1 MSKYTTE
8 VRYICE
14 VAAGVNESACANNV
28 DEIIDA
34 AIPKIFDFEFPI
46 FDEAYRGVLCKK
58 ILKHF
63 YTREICEETVGL
75 WKLRLNT
82 KLNEIMPYYNQ
93 LYKSELLDFNPM
105 YNTEIT
111 TSNKG
116 TRKSESETKAEANNT
131 GTERNLYSDTPQGGL
146 QNLESENYLTNARK
160 IISDDTSKGTSNGLT
175 NTFDDYITVVS
186 GKQGGESFSKILQEF
201 RETFLNIDMLVIQ
214 ELNTLFF
221 TLW

>member
-14 VAAGVNESACANNV
+14 SYSGLDSSVGLDDTDRVIESAA
-28 DEIIDA
+28 
-34 AIPKIFDFEFPI
+34 PKIFSFWFPI

-116 TRKSESETKAEANNT
+116 TRKSESEAKIEGNNT
-131 GTERNLYSDTPQGGL
+131 GTERDLYSDTPQGAL

-175 NTFDDYITVVS
+175 NTFDDYVTIVS